1 MVRNFVAAICAAL
14 LLAFTGTAFAESP
27 SGTSAE
33 AKALLEKAVAAV
45 KADEKKAIEDFNNP
59 TGGFR
64 DRDLYVFCAAAP
76 NYNFTAHPK
85 AELRGTPLAALVD
98 KKGKKLGEELIKA
111 ASEGKVAEVE
121 YMYPRPGGTE
131 PVEKV
136 SYVTKV
142 GGQVCA
148 VGYYK

>member
-1 MVRNFVAAICAAL
+1 MVRNFVAAAFAAL
-14 LLAFTGTAFAESP
+14 LLAFTGSAFAQAP
-27 SGTSAE
+27 SGTAQE
-33 AKALLEKAVAAV
+33 AKALLEKAVAAM
-45 KADEKKAIEDFNNP
+45 KADPKKAVEDFNNP
-59 TGGFR
+59 AGGFR

-76 NYNFTAHPK
+76 DYNFTAHPK

-111 ASEGKVAEVE
+111 AEEGKVAEVD

-136 SYVTKV
+136 SFVTKV
-142 GGQVCA
+142 NGSVCA

>member
-1 MVRNFVAAICAAL
+1 MVRNLLAAVLGTL
-14 LLAFTGTAFAESP
+14 LLSFTGSAFAQS
-27 SGTSAE
+27 SGTAAE
-33 AKALLEKAVAAV
+33 AKALLEKAVAAI

-64 DRDLYVFCAAAP
+64 DRDLYVFCASAP
-76 NYNFTAHPK
+76 SYNFTAHPK

-98 KKGKKLGEELIKA
+98 KKGKKLGEELIKVA
-111 ASEGKVAEVE
+111 ADGKIGEVD
-121 YMYPRPGGTE
+121 YFFPRPGGTD

-136 SYVTKV
+136 TFVTKA
-142 GGQVCA
+142 GTQICG

>member
-1 MVRNFVAAICAAL
+1 MVRTFIAATFTVL
-14 LLAFTGTAFAESP
+14 FAFTGAAFAQT
-27 SGTSAE
+27 SGTADE
-33 AKALLEKAVAAV
+33 AKALLSKAVAAL
-45 KADEKKAIEDFNNP
+45 KADSKKAIDDFNNP

-76 NYNFTAHPK
+76 AYNFTAHPK

-98 KKGKKLGEELIKA
+98 KKGKKLGEELL
-111 ASEGKVAEVE
+111 KVAAEDKVGQVE
-121 YMYPRPGGTE
+121 YFYPRPGGTD

-136 SYVTKV
+136 TFVTKV
-142 GGQVCA
+142 GDEVCG

>member
-1 MVRNFVAAICAAL
+1 MVRNFVAATLAAL
-14 LLAFTGTAFAESP
+14 LLALTGSAFADSRSGTA
-27 SGTSAE
+27 GE
-33 AKALLEKAVAAV
+33 AKALLEKAVAAI
-45 KADEKKAIEDFNNP
+45 KADEKKAIDDFNNP
-59 TGGFR
+59 SGGFR

-76 NYNFTAHPK
+76 AYNFSAHPK

-111 ASEGKVAEVE
+111 AAEGKVAEVD
-121 YMYPRPGGTE
+121 YFYPRPGGTE

-136 SYVTKV
+136 TYVTKA
-142 GGQVCA
+142 GNQICG

>member
-1 MVRNFVAAICAAL
+1 MVRILVTATFAAL
-14 LLAFTGTAFAESP
+14 LLAFTGSAFAQSS
-27 SGTSAE
+27 SGSAQE
-33 AKALLEKAVAAV
+33 AKALLEKAVAAM
-45 KADEKKAIEDFNNP
+45 KANSKKAVEDFNNP
-59 TGGFR
+59 AGGFR

-76 NYNFTAHPK
+76 DYSFTAHPK

-111 ASEGKVAEVE
+111 AAEDKIAEVD
-121 YMYPRPGGTE
+121 YMFPRPGGTE

-142 GGQVCA
+142 NGSICA